1 MRLVAR
7 LGSGVPLI
15 ARAGEMRRLRSAL
28 ARADRGEA
36 CAVLLSGDAGV
47 GKTRVLAELAED
59 AAERGTL
66 VLTGRCLD
74 IREGGL
80 PYLPFSEAFTPLA
93 GSSDAAVAE
102 LVRGRAA
109 LGRLLPAGTGPTD
122 AFSDEHTPMSNTDQ
136 TRRVRTDHDLGQLQ
150 LYDAVLGLL
159 TDLAEARPV
168 ALIIEDLHWADESS
182 RNLLSFLISRLR
194 GQRLLL
200 LGSYREEDLHRRHPL
215 RAVLAELIRSA
226 SVERIELPPFN
237 EADARTFVEALSDE
251 SLRPEVIDEVVERSQ
266 GNPFFVE
273 ELLASREQGS
283 ELPAGL
289 AEGLLSRLELL
300 SAQTR
305 RVLRIIS
312 VADGSVAHK
321 VLTDVADLDEAE
333 LDEALREAVQH
344 HVLVIQNGY
353 YAFRHALLQ
362 EAVYADL
369 LPGERSRIHH
379 AYAARLLANP
389 DGRNRDALLAYHS
402 LESNDLVTALAA
414 SKRAADQAE
423 GQGAP
428 SAALHH
434 IERALRIWD
443 AVPPEDRPAG
453 LDESQLLG
461 EASYFAGA
469 AGDPER
475 AIAYARSRVAT
486 LPEDTSP
493 QRAASA
499 WRRLAMTLANMES
512 TWEESVDAIGHAWE
526 LVKDDEASK
535 TRAFVLATRAT
546 IMRGTGRT
554 EEALISAQQAV
565 ADAQAVGV
573 IGAEADALV
582 TLSGLAYSRG
592 EIDESRELLRKAI
605 RKAARGEALNVELRA
620 RYFLA
625 LSYDDQ
631 ADIDAALACYAEG
644 IDRAADA
651 GLTWS
656 SFGVELRAQHLFLRY
671 QSGDWPTE
679 DVTGRRMRRISDAV
693 AARLSAS
700 WAYIVVARGHLDE
713 AQRLIADLRSQ
724 WRNDLVIALAAG
736 AVGVE
741 LASWEGDYP
750 AAARRAEEAVGWL
763 QELDEWQLG
772 GVRIAALGVASAASW
787 AAAARLRGESAD
799 EPVWIGE
806 RLAAHGRSCLE
817 LGRPRGQSLGAE
829 ATAWATRLEAAA
841 SELSGSSAPE
851 LWADAVRAF
860 GYGAVYDQAVCRW
873 RYAAALLGGT
883 AADAELAAKELLQ
896 AHEVA
901 GRLGARPLAEAIAD
915 LARRAR
921 IDLPGTVRRET
932 VDLLTGRER
941 DVLERVA
948 LGRTNRQVG
957 EELYISEKT
966 VSVHLSRVM
975 AKLGATRRTE
985 AVAIA
990 YERGILTRPL

>member
-1 MRLVAR
+1 
-7 LGSGVPLI
+7 
-15 ARAGEMRRLRSAL
+15 MRRLRSAL
-28 ARADRGEA
+28 GRAERAEA
-36 CAVLLSGDAGV
+36 SAVLLSGDAGV
-47 GKTRVLAELAED
+47 GKTRVLTELADD
-59 AAERGTL
+59 AAERGAL

-80 PYLPFSEAFTPLA
+80 PYLPFVEALTPLA
-93 GSSDAAVAE
+93 GSSDSAVAE
-102 LVRGRAA
+102 AVRGRTA
-109 LGRLLPAGTGPTD
+109 LGRLLPAGAGPAD
-122 AFSDEHTPMSNTDQ
+122 SDGVEHQPVTSADQ
-136 TRRVRTDHDLGQLQ
+136 VRRVRTDHDLGQLQ

-159 TDLAEARPV
+159 TDLAAIRPV
-168 ALIIEDLHWADESS
+168 VLIIEDLHWADESS
-182 RNLLSFLISRLR
+182 RNLFSFLISRLR

-200 LGSYREEDLHRRHPL
+200 LGSYREEDLYRRHPL

-237 EADARTFVEALSDE
+237 EADARTFIEALTEE
-251 SLRPEVIDEVVERSQ
+251 SLRPDVLAEVIERSQ
-266 GNPFFVE
+266 GNPFFLE
-273 ELLASREQGS
+273 ELLASSEQGS
-283 ELPAGL
+283 ELPVGL

-300 SAQTR
+300 DSETR

-321 VLTDVADLDEAE
+321 VLADVAGLGEAE

-344 HVLVIQNGY
+344 HVLVIENGY
-353 YAFRHALLQ
+353 YAFRHALLE

-369 LPGERSRIHH
+369 LPGERSRVHH
-379 AYAARLLANP
+379 AYAARLIANP

-402 LESNDLVTALAA
+402 LESNDLVTALTA

-423 GQGAP
+423 QQGAP

-443 AVPPEDRPAG
+443 AVPAGDRPTG
-453 LDESQLLG
+453 TDEAQLLG
-461 EASYFAGA
+461 EASYFAGTS
-469 AGDPER
+469 GDPER
-475 AIAYARSRVAT
+475 AIAYARSAVKSLDDQTPA
-486 LPEDTSP
+486 L
-493 QRAASA
+493 RAAKM
-499 WRRLAMTLANMES
+499 WRRLAMTLMSLES
-512 TWEESVDAIGHAWE
+512 TWDESIEAIGQAWD
-526 LVKDDEASK
+526 LVKDAEASNV
-535 TRAFVLATRAT
+535 RAWVLATRAT
-546 IMRGTGRT
+546 IMRGSGRT
-554 EEALISAQQAV
+554 AEALTSAEQAV
-565 ADAQAVGV
+565 ADARVVGV
-573 IGAEADALV
+573 TGAEADALV
-582 TLSGLAYSRG
+582 TLSGLAYNKG
-592 EIDESRELLRKAI
+592 DAAESRDLLREAIKKAVQ
-605 RKAARGEALNVELRA
+605 GDALNVELRA

-631 ADIDAALACYAEG
+631 ADVQAALACYTEG
-644 IDRAADA
+644 IDRAAET

-656 SFGVELRAQHLFLRY
+656 SFGIELRAQHLFVRY

-679 DVTGRRMRRISDAV
+679 DVTGRRMRRLSDAV

-700 WAYIVVARGHLDE
+700 WAYIVVARGHLAE
-713 AQRLIADLRSQ
+713 AERLVADLRSQ
-724 WRNDLVIALAAG
+724 WRSDFVVALAAG

-741 LASWEGDYP
+741 LACWQGDFE
-750 AAARRAEEAVGWL
+750 AAVHRAGEAIGWL

-772 GVRIAALGVASAASW
+772 GIRIAALGVAAAATW
-787 AAAARLRGESAD
+787 AAAVRLRSESA
-799 EPVWIGE
+799 EEAVLLG
-806 RLAAHGRSCLE
+806 RQLADHGRGCIE
-817 LGRPRGQSLGAE
+817 RGRPRGESLGAE
-829 ATAWATRLEAAA
+829 GTAWAARLEAAA
-841 SELSGSSAPE
+841 SELSGSAESG
-851 LWADAVRAF
+851 LWAEAVRAF

-873 RYAAALLGGT
+873 RYAASLLGTGV
-883 AADAELAAKELLQ
+883 AADGELAAKELLL

-901 GRLGARPLAEAIAD
+901 GRLGARPLGEATAN

-921 IDLPGTVRRET
+921 IDLPGTSRRET

-975 AKLGATRRTE
+975 AKLGATRRAE

-990 YERGILTRPL
+990 YDRGILARPL